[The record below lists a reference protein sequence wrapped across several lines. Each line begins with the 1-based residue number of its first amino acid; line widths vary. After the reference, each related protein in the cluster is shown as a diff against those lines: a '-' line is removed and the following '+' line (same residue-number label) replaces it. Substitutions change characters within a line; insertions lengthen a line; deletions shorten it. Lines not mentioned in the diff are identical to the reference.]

1 MAALVDLGQAT
12 EKTSWFS
19 NLQTY
24 HFTSHAQAF
33 GREPNALPKLCN
45 CLMEKIFGSLGK
57 IRTSNIS
64 VNSLETN
71 SITSCRS
78 RAKLRGISKF

>member
-1 MAALVDLGQAT
+1 MTALVDLGQAT
-12 EKTSWFS
+12 EEASWFS

-45 CLMEKIFGSLGK
+45 CLIQKDFWLPGKDSNLQHFG
-57 IRTSNIS
+57 
-64 VNSLETN
+64 
-71 SITSCRS
+71 
-78 RAKLRGISKF
+78 